1 MKIFKLLLSV
11 LMCLLF
17 SSCIYKEE
25 STLNSELNESG
36 SAIDITSETFTQ
48 TAESSA
54 SQVNA
59 PILLPNE
66 IQAFIDI
73 DWRIEYPE
81 MINVYYK
88 DRQVGTPWGMPMY
101 FVDIDSDNTYE
112 LITKIGSYASGGDL
126 LFLYNYDSTGI
137 QHIGTINGGSIIT
150 DNFENDLKITC
161 DLSDEIISI
170 YLNKETNTYSL
181 LSCEKYSSGGVYGY
195 TIYFNSPD
203 NSGTYHSEAIGSI
216 YSGTNN
222 YTPPYNWNY
231 TLGNIDSPKTSK
243 ESFEE
248 HIMQYIEPCILVR
261 PTQIIESRLY
271 SDIFLGNTP
280 VEDGEYLE
288 MISLLEKDIYDK
300 YTSMHSSN

>member
-1 MKIFKLLLSV
+1 
-11 LMCLLF
+11 MCLSF
-17 SSCIYKEE
+17 SSCIYMED
-25 STLNSELNESG
+25 SALNSELNESEFT
-36 SAIDITSETFTQ
+36 IDVTSETFTQ
-48 TAESSA
+48 TEESST

-59 PILLPNE
+59 PSLLPDE

-73 DWRIEYPE
+73 DWRIKYPE

-101 FVDIDSDNTYE
+101 FVNIDSDDTYE
-112 LITKIGSYASGGDL
+112 LIAKIGSYASGGDL

-137 QHIGTINGGSIIT
+137 QHIGAINGGSIIT
-150 DNFENDLKITC
+150 DNFEDNSKFTC
-161 DLSDEIISI
+161 GLSDEIISI
-170 YLNKETNTYSL
+170 HLNKETNTYSL
-181 LSCEKYSSGGVYGY
+181 LSCVKYSSGGVYGY

-203 NSGTYHSEAIGSI
+203 DSGTYHSEAIGSI
-216 YSGTNN
+216 YSGTSN
-222 YTPPYNWNY
+222 YTSPYNWSY

-248 HIMQYIEPCILVR
+248 HIMQYIEPYILVC
-261 PTQIIESRLY
+261 PAPIIESRLY

-280 VEDGEYLE
+280 VEDGEYTE

-300 YTSMHSSN
+300 YTSLYSNE

>member
-1 MKIFKLLLSV
+1 MKIFKSLLSV
-11 LMCLLF
+11 LMCLSF
-17 SSCIYKEE
+17 SSCIYMED
-25 STLNSELNESG
+25 SALNSELNESEFT
-36 SAIDITSETFTQ
+36 IDVTSETFTQ
-48 TAESSA
+48 TAESST

-59 PILLPNE
+59 PSLLPDE

-73 DWRIEYPE
+73 DWRIKYPE
-81 MINVYYK
+81 MINVYYN

-101 FVDIDSDNTYE
+101 FVNIDSDDTYE
-112 LITKIGSYASGGDL
+112 LIAKIGSYASGGDL

-150 DNFENDLKITC
+150 DNFEDNSKITC
-161 DLSDEIISI
+161 GLSDEIISI

-181 LSCEKYSSGGVYGY
+181 LSCAKYSSGGVYGY
-195 TIYFNSPD
+195 TIYFNSSN

-216 YSGTNN
+216 YSATNN
-222 YTPPYNWNY
+222 YTPPYNWSY
-231 TLGNIDSPKTSK
+231 TLGNIDSPKISK

-248 HIMQYIEPCILVR
+248 HIMQYIEPYILIH

-300 YTSMHSSN
+300 YTSLYSNE